1 MMDYKRDIF
10 TDKCEFYKRVR
21 RYENCLGMVVGSSEQ
36 TGRSHPFYECKA
48 AICYALYQEGYPV
61 STIGFLMGVHHA
73 TVIYRIRQF
82 IEMKN
87 VGDKICVE
95 LYDRLVRCA
104 KIEFSRPLPLRKEK
118 SS

>member
-1 MMDYKRDIF
+1 MEQKSIL
-10 TDKCEFYKRVR
+10 TTTCEFYKCVR
-21 RYENCLGMVVGSSEQ
+21 RYEQCLGLSKGSSTQ
-36 TGRSHPFYECKA
+36 TGRQHPFYECKA

-82 IEMKN
+82 IAMKDI
-87 VGDKICVE
+87 GDKICGE